1 MTLIPE
7 HLIDRRI
14 NQTVQYIDNSD
25 LGVKLACVAASNVV
39 GTYDGT
45 TQEIARQTRRSV
57 STVQNWAH
65 AHWMYKA
72 ARQANVKLARRLWR
86 ELPPTHFWRAWD
98 IHQAGYDALYYLQAA
113 HQNNWSSKG
122 MMGEWDKD
130 RNAGNAP
137 LQYRRAVISLVGLAR
152 ELLKQ
157 VKGENER
164 IALLSVLDVFNENH
178 TG

>member
-72 ARQANVKLARRLWR
+72 ARQANNGGHSVSI
-86 ELPPTHFWRAWD
+86 T
-98 IHQAGYDALYYLQAA
+98 Y
-113 HQNNWSSKG
+113 
-122 MMGEWDKD
+122 
-130 RNAGNAP
+130 
-137 LQYRRAVISLVGLAR
+137 AV
-152 ELLKQ
+152 
-157 VKGENER
+157 
-164 IALLSVLDVFNENH
+164 H
-178 TG
+178 TGNRAPQFRYQPKDTVKSYEYLSQMEGSTERSEAYRKLSQTQARSVTPMILPNKSKRVICRCRKK